1 MIKKEHCYYLHPSSL
16 PINQPFTVCFY
27 MRRCMY
33 ENTYIDLLTHINQK
47 MVAMYRTGY
56 ALTLPSLL
64 EYFYV
69 QTPNN
74 IPKHY
79 VNRFGFSSVQLA

>member
-1 MIKKEHCYYLHPSSL
+1 
-16 PINQPFTVCFY
+16 
-27 MRRCMY
+27 MY
-33 ENTYIDLLTHINQK
+33 QNTYIDLLTHINQK

-79 VNRFGFSSVQLA
+79 VNRFGFSSVQLGMTHEVTSVTRGLTVE